1 VHSQSLQPR
10 LEDSH
15 CLRIQHNVRLATRT
29 IRKRIGLRARLQKD
43 ITGIMDFALEDTQN
57 AAPGQPTMVEQQKLG
72 VPAKRADTQSV
83 TKRSVFPEKVNHG
96 LN

>member
-1 VHSQSLQPR
+1 
-10 LEDSH
+10 
-15 CLRIQHNVRLATRT
+15 
-29 IRKRIGLRARLQKD
+29 
-43 ITGIMDFALEDTQN
+43 MDFALEDTQN